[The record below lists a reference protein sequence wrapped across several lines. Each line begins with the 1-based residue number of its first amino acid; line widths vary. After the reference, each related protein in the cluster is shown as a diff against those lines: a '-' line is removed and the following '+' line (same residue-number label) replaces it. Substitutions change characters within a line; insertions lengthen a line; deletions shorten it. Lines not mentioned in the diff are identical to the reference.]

1 MTDQSNRWLTP
12 PSFTRGPFTSFLC
25 RSATRQRNKHLYTDG
40 AGSGQ
45 RDDCQTEVHLYV
57 PSASVSS
64 VCGSVLELQAL
75 EFSTG
80 WVGVFQLCVFSIS
93 FLGGGGF
100 NAAAAA
106 AAAAVL
112 LSCSLKVKHG
122 FSDSFQVFYFHELAY
137 PPQQG
142 RFQGHA
148 EWSGNILNQDASVTL
163 NNVLPTFNGTYICQ
177 VRNPPDVHGSNGEIV
192 LRVVNKGQEKCWGNF
207 ESCAPPPF
215 VCLLNTSAV
224 IQLWVWTFFS
234 SFPVTNRHLGSG
246 SRRRLRHHVGPAL
259 YRRSSQVLQ
268 EEARGQGHRAAGPGA
283 QVER

>member
-1 MTDQSNRWLTP
+1 MVNGTTVRLKCT
-12 PSFTRGPFTSFLC
+12 FTSPQPVSLQSVAVSWNFRPLN
-25 RSATRQRNKHLYTDG
+25 SAQD
-40 AGSGQ
+40 
-45 RDDCQTEVHLYV
+45 E
-57 PSASVSS
+57 S
-64 VCGSVLELQAL
+64 VCS
-75 EFSTG
+75 S
-80 WVGVFQLCVFSIS
+80 CVS
-93 FLGGGGF
+93 FLSLFWGGGGGF

-112 LSCSLKVKHG
+112 LSCSLKVKHV

-224 IQLWVWTFFS
+224 IQL
-234 SFPVTNRHLGSG
+234 
-246 SRRRLRHHVGPAL
+246 
-259 YRRSSQVLQ
+259 
-268 EEARGQGHRAAGPGA
+268 
-283 QVER
+283 